1 MQRRCQA
8 LGRHKSQLV
17 PSELSVAS
25 KLPFIGIA
33 AGDTPGSDA
42 YLCNIKILEKVQNTK
57 HHVCYLEAIE
67 MPCHGRALL
76 VEIIDSRTPA
86 TGCDL
91 PMPIKVASRYGD
103 RNIGARTQKSGIS
116 ERNAEVERCGVR

>member
-1 MQRRCQA
+1 
-8 LGRHKSQLV
+8 LGRHRSQLV
-17 PSELSVAS
+17 PSELSVAG

-42 YLCNIKILEKVQNTK
+42 YLCNIEILEKVQNTK

-67 MPCHGRALL
+67 MSCHGRALL